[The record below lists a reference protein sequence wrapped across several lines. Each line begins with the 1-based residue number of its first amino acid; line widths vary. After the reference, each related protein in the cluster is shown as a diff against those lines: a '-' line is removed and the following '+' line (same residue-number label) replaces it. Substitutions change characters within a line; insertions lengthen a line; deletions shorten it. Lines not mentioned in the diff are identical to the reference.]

1 MPDPA
6 ATADNIPTE
15 TIRPDRKP
23 DAAKPA
29 KLSYDDMV
37 SRWTARGYPKP
48 SAQGIA
54 DNMMRESRGDPSSVG
69 DDGTSRG
76 LFQHHATR
84 KAALEA
90 EAKKQGKSPD
100 DPDLQIA
107 FADGELHRDYPTLQK
122 QLMAGTDRGAA
133 EDSFKRV
140 FERPASV
147 MWQNKPGGAGPTL
160 ASERFRWSDYALDE
174 HKDRPNTDVRMMAP
188 QDYLDLTPDLEG
200 APFKS
205 PSGRSLVKSVND
217 GDEIQSI
224 PSLDMRVS
232 GNTGTVTDQDGRHR
246 ALLAQQ
252 EGLDAIPVAVKK
264 TGQAD
269 GGGEPTEIQ
278 GMDGTI
284 LPHTFPKADT
294 VPKSLFRQAV
304 DAVIPSAEAAEP
316 ARQASPNNPYAEF
329 VQPSQTGAAPK
340 TNPYAEFLPP
350 DQRPPDN
357 MAVSGLKGVAAGVG
371 KTILGGQELLGKG
384 LEAASDLVSPPEQ
397 SLSGQVTGEQPKRA
411 MVGRAG
417 EWLVG
422 DARKGLKTID
432 DETAADTKAH
442 PWATG
447 AGELIGGMAIPGG
460 IAGKLVRPANALR
473 YAAASGGLAGLLTPN
488 SGDGADYWTDK
499 ALQTGGGAAAGVAA
513 GKAGNALAGAVA
525 PALRATV
532 GTLMREG
539 VELTPGQ
546 MAGGVMKRLE
556 DTMASIPVLGSAIRK
571 AQVRSVQTFNR
582 AAINRSL
589 EDINSQLPQGLD
601 SGHDAIGFAEQQF
614 RAAYNQV
621 VPSMRGVRDPVFMR
635 NLNDIIT
642 RAHAPGTP
650 TELPQEYI
658 DRLRFAIQ
666 NEIVSRFDANG
677 HISGDLAQNVG
688 TRLDELIG
696 PMIRSD
702 NPYTQKIGYALRQAD
717 SAIDDM
723 MRAHNPALQ
732 AAKDRI
738 DAGWAK
744 FKTVQR
750 ASAAAGAHPDGTF
763 TPAQLSR
770 SVLARDR
777 SKDKAAFARGDAMMQ
792 DLSTAARD
800 VLPQTVPDSG
810 TPERAMLMA
819 AIGGAAHFEP
829 HTAALV
835 GAAALPYTR
844 HASRITN
851 AVMNRLGQT
860 PSRNLLAEALHGVG
874 AHALG
879 RGAAGT
885 FGPTRNT
892 LANLARGAGTIAA
905 PAAGSLAASEM
916 PTMTVHPGGAQ

>member
-6 ATADNIPTE
+6 ATADKIPTE

-48 SAQGIA
+48 AAQGIA
-54 DNMMRESRGDPSSVG
+54 DNMMRESKGDPSIVG
-69 DDGTSRG
+69 DGGTSRG
-76 LFQHHATR
+76 LFQHHAER

-107 FADGELHRDYPTLQK
+107 FADQELKRDYPTLQK

-147 MWQNKPGGAGPTL
+147 MWQNKPGGGGPTL
-160 ASERFRWSDYALDE
+160 ASDRFRWSDYALDE

-264 TGQAD
+264 TGQAE

-316 ARQASPNNPYAEF
+316 PKGLIPVEGNPFAKKSAATPSPKGLIPVQGNPFAKQQDQ
-329 VQPSQTGAAPK
+329 QPA
-340 TNPYAEFLPP
+340 
-350 DQRPPDN
+350 DN

-384 LEAASDLVSPPEQ
+384 LEAVSDLVSPPQ
-397 SLSGQVTGEQPKRA
+397 PTLSGLVTGEQPKRA

-499 ALQTGGGAAAGVAA
+499 ALQTGGGAAAGAAA

-556 DTMASIPVLGSAIRK
+556 DTMASIPVLGSAIRR

-717 SAIDDM
+717 NAVDDM

-792 DLSTAARD
+792 DLSSAARD

-819 AIGGAAHFEP
+819 GIGGAAHFEP
-829 HTAALV
+829 HTAALMGV
-835 GAAALPYTR
+835 GALPYFGP
-844 HASRITN
+844 
-851 AVMNRLGQT
+851 VNRLT
-860 PSRNLLAEALHGVG
+860 NTMVNRLAQQP
-874 AHALG
+874 
-879 RGAAGT
+879 
-885 FGPTRNT
+885 GPTRNA
-892 LANLARGAGTIAA
+892 LAQMLRHSGRLAA
-905 PAAGSLAASEM
+905 PAAGSLAANEI